1 MKLIPTFNSNALLL
15 IGHGIF
21 PWLFT
26 IKFEFKSELVQTK
39 KVFGTTKVSYFEKA
53 DANLYYDGLKLTV
66 MDYKVSA
73 QAILAHQ
80 LHQWI
85 LNWKNDD

>member
-15 IGHGIF
+15 IGHGFF
-21 PWLFT
+21 PWLFS
-26 IKFEFKSELVQTK
+26 IKFEFKKELIQTK
-39 KVFGTTKVSYFEKA
+39 KKFGTTVVTHLDKEQA
-53 DANLYYDGLKLTV
+53 HLYYDGLKLTV
-66 MDYKVSA
+66 MGYKVSA

-85 LNWKNDD
+85 NNWKNDD